1 MIELIIDLDNGETY
15 INNYNKNKLS
25 ESLYNYILDEIKGF
39 SIKDKIRLKVF
50 ANYELTNDEKK
61 NFVEM
66 IKSNFSA
73 DIQEEHIM
81 SKFLYL
87 KSFLLI
93 IIGIVGILLAYL
105 LGNYNIGVIEEL
117 FLIIGWVGIW
127 EGIYIILFDEFA
139 KKIAKEKGMD
149 SLNKYVKLI
158 FKNTN
163 KIRE

>member
-127 EGIYIILFDEFA
+127 EGIYIIYIILFDEFA
-139 KKIAKEKGMD
+139 KKIK
-149 SLNKYVKLI
+149 VKRYKQLVDAEI
-158 FKNTN
+158 VFETN
-163 KIRE
+163 